1 LVQVSCLATKV
12 FTNRINQPQTSTIS
26 AITPVWL
33 PPCLQLGVVLLSF
46 LFVGPWGWA
55 RAGQHHR
62 SHWNSAAVLM
72 LGSILHCHNLDDPS
86 HCSST

>member
-12 FTNRINQPQTSTIS
+12 FTNRINQPRTSTIS

-46 LFVGPWGWA
+46 LFVGPWDWA
-55 RAGQHHR
+55 RAGQHR
-62 SHWNSAAVLM
+62 SHPNSAAVLM

>member
-1 LVQVSCLATKV
+1 MVQVSCLATKV

-26 AITPVWL
+26 AITSVWL

-46 LFVGPWGWA
+46 LFVGPWDWA
-55 RAGQHHR
+55 HAGQHR
-62 SHWNSAAVLM
+62 SHPNSAAVLM

>member
-26 AITPVWL
+26 AITLVWL
-33 PPCLQLGVVLLSF
+33 PLCLQLGVVLLSF
-46 LFVGPWGWA
+46 LFVGPWDWA
-55 RAGQHHR
+55 RGWQHR
-62 SHWNSAAVLM
+62 SHPNSAAVLM

>member
-1 LVQVSCLATKV
+1 MLQVSSLATKV
-12 FTNRINQPQTSTIS
+12 FTNRINQPRTSTIS

-46 LFVGPWGWA
+46 LLVGPWDWA
-55 RAGQHHR
+55 RAGQHR

-72 LGSILHCHNLDDPS
+72 LGSILHCHDLDDPS
-86 HCSST
+86 LCCST